1 MADELFANGKVSS
14 VFIKLAIP
22 SILVLLLMIST
33 FVIDGILI
41 GQFIGLEGL
50 AAFNLVYPVFSVL
63 IAIAIVIATGG
74 SAIVGKYLGQN
85 KIKEANHV
93 FNLALILAVIFSI
106 TLSAITLFFADDIT
120 RSLGATDLLFES
132 TKDYFSTLAIFFIL
146 FIIGLVFQHFIRN
159 EGNFIYPIITTIVS
173 VVINIPLTYVFLG
186 IFDWSVGAA
195 ALGTG
200 ISMIPS
206 TVLLVVYFLRKQS
219 VMSYGRPIID
229 FSVIKRILYNGSSDG
244 LSEISAGIVVL
255 TFNLIL
261 IQHLGEIG
269 IAAFAIISLT
279 SLIMIMICAGLAMT
293 LQPMVSYNFGANEI
307 QRVKDTLKISIK
319 LGILIGVVFYLT
331 VFVFGDYFIELFS
344 GDDEELTSL
353 AFDAIRV
360 YGFSYIFL
368 GINYLSS
375 GYLTA
380 LQKPKISLIIS
391 MSYNLIFVLIGLMAF
406 SHFFSTPGIWW
417 AVPFANIVTVFISL
431 YFVKRTNQK
440 MFEST

>member
-1 MADELFANGKVSS
+1 MTDTLFSNGKVSI

-22 SILVLLLMIST
+22 SVLVLLLMIST
-33 FVIDGILI
+33 FLIDGILI

-50 AAFNLVYPVFSVL
+50 AAFNLVYPMFSVL

-85 KIKEANHV
+85 KINKANQV
-93 FNLALILAVIFSI
+93 FNLALVLAVIFSI
-106 TLSAITLFFADDIT
+106 SLSGITLFFADDIAKF
-120 RSLGATDLLFES
+120 LGATDLLFES
-132 TKDYFSTLAIFFIL
+132 TREYFSTLAIFFML

-159 EGNFIYPIITTIVS
+159 EGNFIYPIITTVVS
-173 VVINIPLTYVFLG
+173 VGINIPLTYVFLG
-186 IFDWSVGAA
+186 VLGWSLGAA

-206 TVLLVVYFLRKQS
+206 TVLLIVYFLRKQS
-219 VMSYGRPIID
+219 IMSYGKPTFD
-229 FSVIKRILYNGSSDG
+229 LSVIKKILYNGSSDG

-269 IAAFAIISLT
+269 IATFAIISLT

-293 LQPMVSYNFGANEI
+293 LQPMVSYNFGANKAK
-307 QRVKDTLKISIK
+307 RVKDTLKISIK
-319 LGILIGVVFYLT
+319 LGIIIGVIFYLS
-331 VFVFGDYFIELFS
+331 VFIFGEHFIELFS
-344 GDDEELTSL
+344 GNDEQLTSL

-380 LQKPKISLIIS
+380 LQKPKTSLVIS
-391 MSYNLIFVLIGLMAF
+391 MSYNLIFVIIGLMAF

-417 AVPFANIVTVFISL
+417 AVPFANIITIFISL
-431 YFVKRTNQK
+431 YFIKRTNK
-440 MFEST
+440 TMFEKT

>member
-1 MADELFANGKVSS
+1 MTDELFANDKVSS

-33 FVIDGILI
+33 FLIDGILI

-50 AAFNLVYPVFSVL
+50 AAFNLVYPMFSLL

-74 SAIVGKYLGQN
+74 SAIVGKYLGQK
-85 KIKEANHV
+85 KIKEANQV

-106 TLSAITLFFADDIT
+106 VLSATTLFFADDIT
-120 RSLGATDLLFES
+120 RFLGATDLLFEP
-132 TKDYFSTLAIFFIL
+132 TKEYFSTLAVFFIL

-159 EGNFIYPIITTIVS
+159 EGNFIYPIIATAVS
-173 VVINIPLTYVFLG
+173 VGINIPLTYVFLG
-186 IFDWSVGAA
+186 VLGWSLWAA

-206 TVLLVVYFLRKQS
+206 TILLIVYFLRKQS
-219 VMSYGRPIID
+219 IMSYSRPIFD
-229 FSVIKRILYNGSSDG
+229 FSVIKKILYNGSSDG

-261 IQHLGEIG
+261 VRHLGEIG

-293 LQPMVSYNFGANEI
+293 LQPMVSYNFGANKI
-307 QRVKDTLKISIK
+307 KQVKDTLKISIK
-319 LGILIGVVFYLT
+319 LGIVIGVVFYLS
-331 VFVFGDYFIELFS
+331 VFLFGKYFIELFS
-344 GDDEELTSL
+344 GDDEQLTSL

-380 LQKPKISLIIS
+380 LQKPKTSLIIS
-391 MSYNLIFVLIGLMAF
+391 MSYNLIFVLVGLIAF
-406 SHFFSTPGIWW
+406 SHFFSTPRIWW
-417 AVPFANIVTVFISL
+417 AVPFANIVTIFISL
-431 YFVKRTNQK
+431 YFVKRTNK
-440 MFEST
+440 TMFENT

>member
-1 MADELFANGKVSS
+1 MTDELFANGKVSS
-14 VFIKLAIP
+14 VFVKLAIP

-33 FVIDGILI
+33 FLIDGILI

-50 AAFNLVYPVFSVL
+50 AAFNLVYPMFSLL

-74 SAIVGKYLGQN
+74 SAIVGKYLGQK
-85 KIKEANHV
+85 KIKDANQV
-93 FNLALILAVIFSI
+93 FNLALVLAIVFSI
-106 TLSAITLFFADDIT
+106 ILSVTTLFFADDIT
-120 RSLGATDLLFES
+120 RLLGATDLLFEP
-132 TKDYFSTLAIFFIL
+132 TKEYFSTLATFFIL

-159 EGNFIYPIITTIVS
+159 EGNFTYPIITTVVS

-186 IFDWSVGAA
+186 IWDWSLGAA

-206 TVLLVVYFLRKQS
+206 TILLIVYFLRKQS
-219 VMSYGRPIID
+219 IMSYGKPIFD
-229 FSVIKRILYNGSSDG
+229 FSIIKKILYNGSSDG

-261 IQHLGEIG
+261 VQHLGEIG
-269 IAAFAIISLT
+269 IAAFSIISLT

-293 LQPMVSYNFGANEI
+293 LQPMVSYNFGAGNI
-307 QRVKDTLKISIK
+307 KRVKDTLKISIK
-319 LGILIGVVFYLT
+319 IGIMVGVVFYLS
-331 VFVFGDYFIELFS
+331 VFVFGEYFIELFS
-344 GDDEELTSL
+344 GDDEQLTSL
-353 AFDAIRV
+353 AFEAIRV

-380 LQKPKISLIIS
+380 LQKPKVSLMIS
-391 MSYNLIFVLIGLMAF
+391 MSYNLVFVIIGLLTF
-406 SHFFSTPGIWW
+406 SHYFSTPGIWW
-417 AVPFANIVTVFISL
+417 AVPFANIVTIFISL
-431 YFVKRTNQK
+431 YFIKRTNK
-440 MFEST
+440 IMFGST

>member
-1 MADELFANGKVSS
+1 MTDELFANGNVSRS
-14 VFIKLAIP
+14 FIKLAIP
-22 SILVLLLMIST
+22 SVLVLILMIST
-33 FVIDGILI
+33 FLIDGILI
-41 GQFIGLEGL
+41 GQFVGLEGL
-50 AAFNLVYPVFSVL
+50 AAFNLVYPMFSVL
-63 IAIAIVIATGG
+63 ISIAIVIATGG

-85 KIKEANHV
+85 KIGKANQV
-93 FNLALILAVIFSI
+93 FNLALVLAVIFSI
-106 TLSAITLFFADDIT
+106 VLSATTLFFADDIT
-120 RSLGATDLLFES
+120 RFLGATDLLFEL
-132 TKDYFSTLAIFFIL
+132 TKEYFSTLAIFFIL
-146 FIIGLVFQHFIRN
+146 FIVGLVLQNFIRN
-159 EGNFIYPIITTIVS
+159 EGNFIYPNIATAVS

-186 IFDWSVGAA
+186 VWGWSLGAA

-206 TVLLVVYFLRKQS
+206 TVLLIAYFLRKQS
-219 VMSYGRPIID
+219 IMSYGKPIFD
-229 FSVIKRILYNGSSDG
+229 FSVIKKILYNGSSDG

-279 SLIMIMICAGLAMT
+279 SLVMIMICAGLAMT
-293 LQPMVSYNFGANEI
+293 LQPMVSYNFGANKI
-307 QRVKDTLKISIK
+307 SRVKDTLKISIK
-319 LGILIGVVFYLT
+319 IGIVTGVIFYM
-331 VFVFGDYFIELFS
+331 FVFMFGEYFIELFS
-344 GDDEELTSL
+344 GDDEQLTSL

-380 LQKPKISLIIS
+380 LQKPKTSLIIS
-391 MSYNLIFVLIGLMAF
+391 MSYNLIFVIIGLMAF

-417 AVPFANIVTVFISL
+417 AVPFANMVTVFISL
-431 YFVKRTNQK
+431 YFVKRTNK
-440 MFEST
+440 AMFESN

>member
-1 MADELFANGKVSS
+1 MTDELFANGKVSS

-63 IAIAIVIATGG
+63 IAIAVVIATGG

-85 KIKEANHV
+85 KIKEANQV
-93 FNLALILAVIFSI
+93 FNLALILAIIFSI
-106 TLSAITLFFADDIT
+106 IFSVITLFFADDIT
-120 RSLGATDLLFES
+120 RSLGATDLLFEL
-132 TKDYFSTLAIFFIL
+132 TKEYFSTLAIFFIL

-159 EGNFIYPIITTIVS
+159 EGNFIYPIITTMVS
-173 VVINIPLTYVFLG
+173 VGINIPLTYVFLG
-186 IFDWSVGAA
+186 ILDWGVGAA

-206 TVLLVVYFLRKQS
+206 TILLIVYFLRKQS
-219 VMSYGRPIID
+219 IMSYGRPIID

-261 IQHLGEIG
+261 VQHLGEIG

-319 LGILIGVVFYLT
+319 IGVLIGVVFYLA
-331 VFVFGDYFIELFS
+331 VFVFGDYFIQLFS

-391 MSYNLIFVLIGLMAF
+391 MSYNLIFVLIGLMVF

>member
-1 MADELFANGKVSS
+1 MSNELFANGKVSMI
-14 VFIKLAIP
+14 FIKFAIP
-22 SILVLLLMIST
+22 SILVLLLTIST
-33 FVIDGILI
+33 FLIDGILI

-63 IAIAIVIATGG
+63 IATAIVIATGG

-85 KIKEANHV
+85 KIKDANQV

-106 TLSAITLFFADDIT
+106 ILSIVTIFFAEDIT
-120 RSLGATDLLFES
+120 RFLGATDLLFES
-132 TKDYFSTLAIFFIL
+132 TKEYFSTLAVFFTL
-146 FIIGLVFQHFIRN
+146 FIVGLVLQYFIRN
-159 EGNFIYPIITTIVS
+159 ESNFIYPIIATMIS
-173 VVINIPLTYVFLG
+173 VGINIPLTYVFLG
-186 IFDWSVGAA
+186 ILGWSLGAA

-206 TVLLVVYFLRKQS
+206 TIFLIVYFLRKQS
-219 VMSYGRPIID
+219 IMSYGKPLLD
-229 FSVIKRILYNGSSDG
+229 FSVIKKILYNGSSDG
-244 LSEISAGIVVL
+244 LSEISAGIIVL

-293 LQPMVSYNFGANEI
+293 LQPMVSYNFGANKI
-307 QRVKDTLKISIK
+307 KRVKDTLKISIK
-319 LGILIGVVFYLT
+319 IGILVGVVFYLS
-331 VFVFGDYFIELFS
+331 VFIFGDYFIELFS

-380 LQKPKISLIIS
+380 LQKPKTSLIIS

-431 YFVKRTNQK
+431 YFVKRTNK
-440 MFEST
+440 VMFEST

>member
-1 MADELFANGKVSS
+1 MTDELFANGKVSS
-14 VFIKLAIP
+14 VFVKLAIP

-33 FVIDGILI
+33 FLIDGILI

-50 AAFNLVYPVFSVL
+50 AAFNLVYPMFSLL

-74 SAIVGKYLGQN
+74 SAIVGKYLGQK
-85 KIKEANHV
+85 KIKDANQV
-93 FNLALILAVIFSI
+93 FNLALVLAIVFSI
-106 TLSAITLFFADDIT
+106 ILSVTTLFFADDIT
-120 RSLGATDLLFES
+120 RLLGATDLLFEP
-132 TKDYFSTLAIFFIL
+132 TKEYFSTLATFFIL

-159 EGNFIYPIITTIVS
+159 EGNFTYPIITTVVS

-186 IFDWSVGAA
+186 VWDWSLGAA

-206 TVLLVVYFLRKQS
+206 TILLIVYFLRKQS
-219 VMSYGRPIID
+219 IMSYGKPIFD
-229 FSVIKRILYNGSSDG
+229 FSIIKKILYNGSSDG

-261 IQHLGEIG
+261 VQHLGEIG
-269 IAAFAIISLT
+269 IAAFSIISLT

-293 LQPMVSYNFGANEI
+293 LQPMVSYNFGAGNI
-307 QRVKDTLKISIK
+307 KRVKDTLKISIK
-319 LGILIGVVFYLT
+319 IGIMVGVVFYLS
-331 VFVFGDYFIELFS
+331 VFVFGEYFIELFS
-344 GDDEELTSL
+344 GDDEQLTSL
-353 AFDAIRV
+353 AFEAIRV

-380 LQKPKISLIIS
+380 LQKPKVSLMIS
-391 MSYNLIFVLIGLMAF
+391 MSYNLVFVIIGLLTF
-406 SHFFSTPGIWW
+406 SHYFSTPGIWW
-417 AVPFANIVTVFISL
+417 AVPFANIVTIFISL
-431 YFVKRTNQK
+431 YFIKRTNK
-440 MFEST
+440 IMFGNT

>member
-1 MADELFANGKVSS
+1 MTDELFANGKVSS

-63 IAIAIVIATGG
+63 IAIAIVIATG
-74 SAIVGKYLGQN
+74 SSVIVGKYLGQN
-85 KIKEANHV
+85 KIKEANQV
-93 FNLALILAVIFSI
+93 FNLALILVVIFSI
-106 TLSAITLFFADDIT
+106 TLSATTLFFADDVA
-120 RSLGATDLLFES
+120 RLLGATDLLFES
-132 TKDYFSTLAIFFIL
+132 TKEYFSILAVFFIL
-146 FIIGLVFQHFIRN
+146 FIIGLVFQYFIRN
-159 EGNFIYPIITTIVS
+159 EGNFIYPIVAIMVS
-173 VVINIPLTYVFLG
+173 VGINIPLTYVFLG
-186 IFDWSVGAA
+186 LLDWSLGAA

-206 TVLLVVYFLRKQS
+206 TILLIIYFLRKQS
-219 VMSYGRPIID
+219 IMSYGIPIFD
-229 FSVIKRILYNGSSDG
+229 FSVIKKILYNGSSDG

-261 IQHLGEIG
+261 VQHLGEIG

-293 LQPMVSYNFGANEI
+293 LQPMVSYNFGANKI
-307 QRVKDTLKISIK
+307 KRVKDTLKISIK
-319 LGILIGVVFYLT
+319 LGVIIGVVFYLS
-331 VFVFGDYFIELFS
+331 VFIFGDYFIELFS
-344 GDDEELTSL
+344 GDDEQLTSL

-380 LQKPKISLIIS
+380 LQKPKTSLIIS
-391 MSYNLIFVLIGLMAF
+391 MSYNLIFVIIGLMAF

-431 YFVKRTNQK
+431 YFVKRTNRE

>member
-1 MADELFANGKVSS
+1 MTDELFANGKVSRT
-14 VFIKLAIP
+14 FIKLAVP
-22 SILVLLLMIST
+22 SVMVLILMIST
-33 FVIDGILI
+33 FLIDGILI
-41 GQFIGLEGL
+41 GQFVGLKGL
-50 AAFNLVYPVFSVL
+50 AAFNLVYPMFSVL

-85 KIKEANHV
+85 KIGKANQV
-93 FNLALILAVIFSI
+93 FNLALVLAVIFSI
-106 TLSAITLFFADDIT
+106 VLSATTLFFADDIT
-120 RSLGATDLLFES
+120 RFLGATNLLFEP
-132 TKDYFSTLAIFFIL
+132 TKEYFSTLAVFFIL

-159 EGNFIYPIITTIVS
+159 EGNFTYPIITTVVS

-186 IFDWSVGAA
+186 VWGWSLGAA

-206 TVLLVVYFLRKQS
+206 TVLLIVYFLRKQS
-219 VMSYGRPIID
+219 IMSYGRPIFD
-229 FSVIKRILYNGSSDG
+229 FSVIKKILYNGSSDG

-293 LQPMVSYNFGANEI
+293 LQPMVSYNFGANKI
-307 QRVKDTLKISIK
+307 SRVKDTLKISIK
-319 LGILIGVVFYLT
+319 MGIVIGVVFYL
-331 VFVFGDYFIELFS
+331 FVFTFGKYFIELFS
-344 GDDEELTSL
+344 GDDEQLTSL

-368 GINYLSS
+368 GVNYLSS

-380 LQKPKISLIIS
+380 LQKPKTSLMIS
-391 MSYNLIFVLIGLMAF
+391 MSYNLIFVIVGLMAF

-417 AVPFANIVTVFISL
+417 AVPFANIATVFISL
-431 YFVKRTNQK
+431 YFVKRTNK
-440 MFEST
+440 AMFENT